1 MRLGVQHHPKVAENG
16 YVEQDNLPVAL
27 DGGRYIEKGTNRMQP
42 REKIAQEAKVSSN
55 AEDMLTWARTFG
67 L

>member
-42 REKIAQEAKVSSN
+42 REKIAQEAKACKRSDV
-55 AEDMLTWARTFG
+55 MLRIC
-67 L
+67 